1 MDKQSRTISVKVNGT
16 EAKYEE
22 KQKEKEE
29 FDWMVVDSETSQN
42 VVPFQKNKL
51 PSIRATPKKME

>member
-22 KQKEKEE
+22 KKKDE
-29 FDWMVVDSETSQN
+29 FDWMVVESERLKN
-42 VVPFQKNKL
+42 VVPFQKAKL
-51 PSIRATPKKME
+51 VSKEKNERSGVIQ

>member
-22 KQKEKEE
+22 KDE
-29 FDWMVVDSETSQN
+29 FEWMVVESERPKMLFRFKSEIN
-42 VVPFQKNKL
+42 VCGKYRKSGV
-51 PSIRATPKKME
+51 IH

>member
-22 KQKEKEE
+22 KKKDE
-29 FDWMVVDSETSQN
+29 FNWMVIESERPKTLFRFKSESG
-42 VVPFQKNKL
+42 VYGKNER
-51 PSIRATPKKME
+51 SGAIR